1 MASAL
6 DLREVKVE
14 VKTLIKGHI
23 LNEIIHNS
31 DLQIGDDTPLI
42 DEGYLTSL
50 QAVELV
56 MFLEDQFE
64 VEIDPIEVDEENF
77 RDLTSITQLIE
88 GKLA

>member
-23 LNEIIHNS
+23 LNEIIQNS

>member
-1 MASAL
+1 M
-6 DLREVKVE
+6 E

-23 LNEIIHNS
+23 LNEIIQNS
-31 DLQIGDDTPLI
+31 ELQIGDDTPLI

-50 QAVELV
+50 EAVRLV
-56 MFLEDQFE
+56 MFLEEQFQ

-77 RDLTSITQLIE
+77 RDLTSITQLVE

>member
-1 MASAL
+1 MAWAL
-6 DLREVKVE
+6 DREVKVE

-23 LNEIIHNS
+23 LNEIIRNS
-31 DLQIGDDTPLI
+31 DLQIEDDTPLI

-56 MFLEDQFE
+56 MFLEDQFK

-77 RDLTSITQLIE
+77 RDLASITQLIE

>member
-1 MASAL
+1 MASAVL
-6 DLREVKVE
+6 SREVKVE

-23 LNEIIHNS
+23 LNEIIQNS

>member
-1 MASAL
+1 M
-6 DLREVKVE
+6 E

-23 LNEIIHNS
+23 LNEIIQNG
-31 DLQIGDDTPLI
+31 DLQIADDTPLI

-88 GKLA
+88 GQLA

>member
-1 MASAL
+1 M
-6 DLREVKVE
+6 E

-23 LNEIIHNS
+23 LNEIIQNS

-56 MFLEDQFE
+56 MFLEDQFK

-88 GKLA
+88 GKLG

>member
-1 MASAL
+1 M
-6 DLREVKVE
+6 E

-23 LNEIIHNS
+23 LNEIIQNS

-56 MFLEDQFE
+56 MFLEDQFK

-77 RDLTSITQLIE
+77 RDLASITQLIE

>member
-1 MASAL
+1 M
-6 DLREVKVE
+6 E

-23 LNEIIHNS
+23 LNEIIQNG

-56 MFLEDQFE
+56 MFLEEQFQ

-77 RDLTSITQLIE
+77 RDLTSITELVE

>member
-1 MASAL
+1 M
-6 DLREVKVE
+6 E

-23 LNEIIHNS
+23 LNEIIQNG
-31 DLQIGDDTPLI
+31 DLRIGDDTPLI

-56 MFLEDQFE
+56 MFLEEQFQ

-77 RDLTSITQLIE
+77 RDLTSITELVE

>member
-1 MASAL
+1 M
-6 DLREVKVE
+6 E

-23 LNEIIHNS
+23 LNEIIQNG

-56 MFLEDQFE
+56 MFLEDQFQ

-77 RDLTSITQLIE
+77 RDLTSITQLVE

>member
-1 MASAL
+1 M
-6 DLREVKVE
+6 E

-23 LNEIIHNS
+23 LNEIIQNG

-56 MFLEDQFE
+56 MFLEDQFQ

-77 RDLTSITQLIE
+77 RDLTSITELIE

>member
-1 MASAL
+1 M
-6 DLREVKVE
+6 E

-23 LNEIIHNS
+23 LNEIIQNS
-31 DLQIGDDTPLI
+31 DLHIGDDTPLI

-56 MFLEDQFE
+56 MFLEYQFQ

>member
-1 MASAL
+1 M
-6 DLREVKVE
+6 E

-23 LNEIIHNS
+23 LNEIIQNS

-56 MFLEDQFE
+56 MFFEDQFE

>member
-6 DLREVKVE
+6 DYREVKVE

-23 LNEIIHNS
+23 LNEIIQNS

-56 MFLEDQFE
+56 MFLEDQFK

-77 RDLTSITQLIE
+77 RDLASITQLIE

>member
-6 DLREVKVE
+6 DYREVKVE

-23 LNEIIHNS
+23 LNEIIQNS
-31 DLQIGDDTPLI
+31 GLQIGDDTPLI

-56 MFLEDQFE
+56 MFLEDQFK

-77 RDLTSITQLIE
+77 RDLASITQLIE

>member
-1 MASAL
+1 M
-6 DLREVKVE
+6 E

-23 LNEIIHNS
+23 LNEIIQNS
-31 DLQIGDDTPLI
+31 DLQIADDTPLI

>member
-1 MASAL
+1 M
-6 DLREVKVE
+6 EVKA
-14 VKTLIKGHI
+14 LIKGHI
-23 LNEIIHNS
+23 LNEIIQNG

-56 MFLEDQFE
+56 MFLEDQFQ

-77 RDLTSITQLIE
+77 RDLTSITELVE

>member
-1 MASAL
+1 M
-6 DLREVKVE
+6 E

-23 LNEIIHNS
+23 LNEIIQNS

-56 MFLEDQFE
+56 MFLEDQFA

>member
-1 MASAL
+1 M
-6 DLREVKVE
+6 E

-23 LNEIIHNS
+23 LNEIIQNS

-56 MFLEDQFE
+56 MFLEDQFK

-77 RDLTSITQLIE
+77 RDLTSITQLVE

>member
-1 MASAL
+1 M
-6 DLREVKVE
+6 E

-23 LNEIIHNS
+23 LNEIIQNS

>member
-1 MASAL
+1 M
-6 DLREVKVE
+6 E

-23 LNEIIHNS
+23 LNEIIQNS
-31 DLQIGDDTPLI
+31 DLQIGDDTQLI